1 MKKLVLTLAIVF
13 AGIMSVNAQGLW
25 IGGSLNGSYQK
36 NDIRATVAPE
46 IGYNFNNHWAIATG
60 LKYQFTQTND
70 EIFGKVTANR
80 FIVSP
85 YVRYIGGT
93 IGKKFSLFLDLE
105 GDIDLLSPQMYAIGL
120 HPGIAWQATDKF
132 TAAFRF
138 GFLGYDHLFERGN
151 GFFLDAALSTTTFG
165 IYYNF

>member
-1 MKKLVLTLAIVF
+1 MKKLFLTLAIVF

-25 IGGSLNGSYQK
+25 IGGSANAKVQT
-36 NDIRATVAPE
+36 NDVDFAIAPE
-46 IGYNFNNHWAIATG
+46 IGYNFNNHWAIASAF
-60 LKYQFTQTND
+60 KFRHVND
-70 EIFGKVTANR
+70 ETTAFPMEFNQ

-93 IGKKFSLFLDLE
+93 IGHKFSLFCDLTY
-105 GDIDLLSPQMYAIGL
+105 DIDILSPQMWATGL
-120 HPGIAWQATDKF
+120 QPGIAWQATDKF

-138 GFLGYDHLFERGN
+138 GFLGYDHFFQRGN
-151 GFFLDAALSTTTFG
+151 GFFFDCTLGTSWIG